1 MRRNEMK
8 LKITTAAA
16 IALTI
21 LYMLGIFGRQALPL
35 FAETD
40 HINPASISVTDGDT
54 IRIAD
59 ERIRIMGMDTP
70 EKGHLAK
77 CTYERELAKQAS
89 ARLRQIIDQGNIEIE
104 RDGTDRYR
112 RTLARV
118 YSDGRDVAGI
128 MIAEG
133 LARPYEG
140 GRREGWCATAP
151 FTRH

>member
-1 MRRNEMK
+1 MK

-77 CTYERELAKQAS
+77 
-89 ARLRQIIDQGNIEIE
+89 
-104 RDGTDRYR
+104 
-112 RTLARV
+112 
-118 YSDGRDVAGI
+118 
-128 MIAEG
+128 
-133 LARPYEG
+133 
-140 GRREGWCATAP
+140 
-151 FTRH
+151 